1 MLFFVCYIRLLNIK
15 LFIRTDQNE
24 VHVMSVKNKPIMI
37 LGCTSD
43 AGKSLVVTAICR
55 LLANRGI
62 KVAPFKAQNMSNNA
76 AITEDGLEIGRAQY
90 LQAIAAKT
98 TPSALMN
105 PVLLKP
111 SAETFSQVIVNGKV
125 DQAISDMPWM
135 ARKKL
140 LWPTVLTALTS
151 LQNEYDQI
159 VIEGAGSPA
168 EINLR
173 EGDIVNMSVAL
184 ACQADVYLVSDIDRG
199 GSFAHLLGTWACL
212 AEEEQKL
219 IKGFVLNKFR
229 GDPSLL
235 GNAMDWLEEKTGI
248 PTVANLPYH
257 RHHLPEEDSFRFGA
271 TWQHDAI
278 NVALIYYPYASN
290 MDEFDALI
298 YQDDIN
304 LVPIQKYQD
313 LSVYDAIILPGSK
326 NSGKS
331 LAFLVETGLDK
342 QIKAF
347 SETGKLVLGI
357 CGGLQILG
365 QQINDPLNIEDGNK
379 QGLGVIDL
387 TTTLAH
393 NKATQQRQLLWMQGS
408 VETHIEGYEIHHGES
423 TVLTQAI
430 QPFISDNI
438 GWQQANIYTSYLH
451 GLFDNAV
458 FYNWFMAQL
467 GAAQNGINWKA
478 HIDQELDKLAVMFE
492 QHGWL

>member
-1 MLFFVCYIRLLNIK
+1 MTVP
-15 LFIRTDQNE
+15 
-24 VHVMSVKNKPIMI
+24 HKPIMI

-43 AGKSLVVTAICR
+43 AGKSLIVTAICR
-55 LLANRGI
+55 LLANRGVS
-62 KVAPFKAQNMSNNA
+62 VAPFKAQNMSNNA

-90 LQAIAAKT
+90 LQALAAKAK
-98 TPSALMN
+98 PSVLMN
-105 PVLLKP
+105 PILLKP
-111 SAETFSQVIVNGKV
+111 SADTFSQVIVNGKV
-125 DQAISDMPWM
+125 DTEISNMPWM

-140 LWPTVLTALTS
+140 LWPKVIQS
-151 LQNEYDQI
+151 LELLQAQYQQV

-229 GDPSLL
+229 GDPKLL

-257 RHHLPEEDSFRFGA
+257 RHQLPEEDSFRLGT
-271 TWQHDAI
+271 TWQQGAI

-304 LVPIQKYQD
+304 LVPVQLNQD
-313 LSVYDAIILPGSK
+313 LSVFDAEILPGSK

-331 LAFLVETGLDK
+331 LHFLQQTGLDK
-342 QIKAF
+342 TIKTFAE
-347 SETGKLVLGI
+347 SGKLVLGI

-365 QQINDPLNIEDGNK
+365 HEIKDPLQLEDGDK
-379 QGLGVIDL
+379 SALGLIGL
-387 TTTLAH
+387 TTTLAP
-393 NKATQQRQLLWMQGS
+393 NKATQQRNIDWLGQS
-408 VETHIEGYEIHHGES
+408 IEAYEIHHGES
-423 TVLTQAI
+423 HLLNDAVT
-430 QPFISDNI
+430 PFISDNI
-438 GWQQANIYTSYLH
+438 GWQQGNIYSSYLH
-451 GLFDNAV
+451 GLFDNAA
-458 FYNWFMAQL
+458 FYNWFMQQL
-467 GAAQNGINWKA
+467 GAAQNGISWKT
-478 HIDQELDKLAVMFE
+478 HVDKELDKLALMFE

>member
-1 MLFFVCYIRLLNIK
+1 M
-15 LFIRTDQNE
+15 T
-24 VHVMSVKNKPIMI
+24 VKNKPIMI

-43 AGKSLVVTAICR
+43 AGKSLIVTAICR
-55 LLANRGI
+55 LLANRGVN
-62 KVAPFKAQNMSNNA
+62 VAPFKAQNMSNNA

-90 LQAIAAKT
+90 LQAIAAKV

-105 PVLLKP
+105 PILLKP
-111 SAETFSQVIVNGKV
+111 SADTFSQVIINGKV
-125 DQAISDMPWM
+125 DTEISNMPWM

-140 LWPTVLTALTS
+140 LWPKVLEALET
-151 LQNEYDQI
+151 LQGEHQQI

-173 EGDIVNMSVAL
+173 QGDIVNMSVAL

-229 GDPSLL
+229 GDPKLL

-257 RHHLPEEDSFRFGA
+257 RHQLPEEDSFRLGT
-271 TWQHDAI
+271 TWQHGAI

-290 MDEFDALI
+290 MDEFDALT
-298 YQDDIN
+298 YQNDIN
-304 LVPIQKYQD
+304 LVPVQKNQD
-313 LSVYDAIILPGSK
+313 LSVFDAVILPGSK

-331 LAFLVETGLDK
+331 LAFLQETGLDK
-342 QIKAF
+342 AIQHF
-347 SETGKLVLGI
+347 SKTNKLILGI

-365 QQINDPLNIEDGNK
+365 HNINDPLQLEDGNK
-379 QGLGVIDL
+379 QGLGIIDL
-387 TTTLAH
+387 STTLAH
-393 NKATQQRQLLWMQGS
+393 DKATLQRNFDWVG
-408 VETHIEGYEIHHGES
+408 ETIEAYEIHHGES
-423 TVLTQAI
+423 LVLSDAVK
-430 QPFISDNI
+430 PFINDNM
-438 GWQQANIYTSYLH
+438 GWQQANVYTSYLH

-458 FYNWFMAQL
+458 FYNWFMQQL
-467 GAAQNGINWKA
+467 GAAQNGISWKA
-478 HIDQELDKLAVMFE
+478 HIDQELDKLANMFE
-492 QHGWL
+492 EHGWL

>member
-1 MLFFVCYIRLLNIK
+1 M
-15 LFIRTDQNE
+15 T
-24 VHVMSVKNKPIMI
+24 VKKKPIMV

-43 AGKSLVVTAICR
+43 AGKSLIVTAICR
-55 LLANRGI
+55 LLANRGVS
-62 KVAPFKAQNMSNNA
+62 VAPFKAQNMSNNA
-76 AITEDGLEIGRAQY
+76 AITEDGSEIGRAQY
-90 LQAIAAKT
+90 LQALAAKT
-98 TPSALMN
+98 VPSVLMN

-111 SAETFSQVIVNGKV
+111 SAETFSQVIINGKV
-125 DQAISDMPWM
+125 DTAISNMPWM

-140 LWPTVLTALTS
+140 IWPKVLTALTEI
-151 LQNEYDQI
+151 QQQYDQI

-212 AEEEQKL
+212 AEKEQKL

-257 RHHLPEEDSFRFGA
+257 RHHLPEEDSFRLGT
-271 TWQHDAI
+271 TWQHGAI

-290 MDEFDALI
+290 MDEFDALT

-304 LVPIQKYQD
+304 LVPVQKNQD
-313 LSVYDAIILPGSK
+313 LSVFDAIILPGSK

-331 LAFLVETGLDK
+331 LAFLQQVGLDAEIQK
-342 QIKAF
+342 F
-347 SETGKLVLGI
+347 SQSGKLTLGI

-365 QQINDPLNIEDGNK
+365 HQINDPLSLEDGNK
-379 QGLGVIDL
+379 QGLEIIEL
-387 TTTLAH
+387 STTLAH
-393 NKATQQRQLLWMQGS
+393 NKATKQRQLSWLGQ
-408 VETHIEGYEIHHGES
+408 TIEAYEIHHGES
-423 TVLTQAI
+423 VLLNDSVK
-430 QPFISDNI
+430 PFIDEGI

-458 FYNWFMAQL
+458 FYNWFVKKL
-467 GAAQNGINWKA
+467 GGAQNGINWNT
-478 HIDQELDKLAVMFE
+478 HIDKELDKLADMFE

>member
-1 MLFFVCYIRLLNIK
+1 M
-15 LFIRTDQNE
+15 T
-24 VHVMSVKNKPIMI
+24 VKKKPIMV

-43 AGKSLVVTAICR
+43 AGKSLIVTAICR
-55 LLANRGI
+55 LLANRGVS
-62 KVAPFKAQNMSNNA
+62 VAPFKAQNMSNNA
-76 AITEDGLEIGRAQY
+76 AITEDGSEIGRAQY
-90 LQAIAAKT
+90 LQALAAKT
-98 TPSALMN
+98 VPSVLMN

-111 SAETFSQVIVNGKV
+111 SAETFSQVIINGKV
-125 DQAISDMPWM
+125 DTAISNMPWM

-140 LWPTVLTALTS
+140 IWPKVLTALTEI
-151 LQNEYDQI
+151 QQQYDQI

-257 RHHLPEEDSFRFGA
+257 RHHLPEEDSFRLGT
-271 TWQHDAI
+271 TWQHGAI

-290 MDEFDALI
+290 MDEFDALT

-304 LVPIQKYQD
+304 LVPVQKNQD
-313 LSVYDAIILPGSK
+313 LSVFDAIILPGSK

-331 LAFLVETGLDK
+331 LAFLQQVGLDAEIQK
-342 QIKAF
+342 F
-347 SETGKLVLGI
+347 SQSGKLTLGI

-365 QQINDPLNIEDGNK
+365 HQINDPLSLEDGNK
-379 QGLGVIDL
+379 QGLEIIEL
-387 TTTLAH
+387 STTLAH
-393 NKATQQRQLLWMQGS
+393 NKATKQRQLSWLGQ
-408 VETHIEGYEIHHGES
+408 TIEAYEIHHGES
-423 TVLTQAI
+423 VLLNDSVK
-430 QPFISDNI
+430 PFIDEGI

-458 FYNWFMAQL
+458 FYNWFVKKL
-467 GAAQNGINWKA
+467 GGAQNGINWNT
-478 HIDQELDKLAVMFE
+478 HIDKELDKLADMFE

>member
-1 MLFFVCYIRLLNIK
+1 MTIK
-15 LFIRTDQNE
+15 
-24 VHVMSVKNKPIMI
+24 KKPIMV

-43 AGKSLVVTAICR
+43 AGKSLIVTAICR
-55 LLANRGI
+55 LLANRGV

-76 AITEDGLEIGRAQY
+76 AITEDGSEIGRAQY

-98 TPSALMN
+98 TPSVLMN

-111 SAETFSQVIVNGKV
+111 SAETFSQVIINGKV
-125 DQAISDMPWM
+125 DTAISNMPWM

-140 LWPTVLTALTS
+140 IWPKVVIALTDI
-151 LQNEYDQI
+151 QAEYEQI

-257 RHHLPEEDSFRFGA
+257 RHHLPEEDSFRLGT
-271 TWQHDAI
+271 TWQHGAI

-290 MDEFDALI
+290 MDEFDALT

-304 LVPIQKYQD
+304 LVPVQTAQD
-313 LSVYDAIILPGSK
+313 LSVFDAIILPGVK
-326 NSGKS
+326 T
-331 LAFLVETGLDK
+331 AA
-342 QIKAF
+342 KA
-347 SETGKLVLGI
+347 
-357 CGGLQILG
+357 
-365 QQINDPLNIEDGNK
+365 
-379 QGLGVIDL
+379 
-387 TTTLAH
+387 
-393 NKATQQRQLLWMQGS
+393 
-408 VETHIEGYEIHHGES
+408 
-423 TVLTQAI
+423 
-430 QPFISDNI
+430 
-438 GWQQANIYTSYLH
+438 
-451 GLFDNAV
+451 
-458 FYNWFMAQL
+458 
-467 GAAQNGINWKA
+467 
-478 HIDQELDKLAVMFE
+478 
-492 QHGWL
+492 